1 MPQTLLSRLCDE
13 GRILSVDAGSTRRID
28 AATVQTILHE
38 RARIKTDARNAIETA
53 EERRRTRAA
62 TAAGN
67 GTIREL

>member
-13 GRILSVDAGSTRRID
+13 GRIPSAGDSPTRRID

-38 RARIKTDARNAIETA
+38 RARIKTDARNAMENA

-67 GTIREL
+67 GTFNDL